1 MNIPQINIRK
11 IGKMSTYNRSDLET
25 LKFQPIMP
33 KTSPDIGVWMSLK
46 ILGAFWARL
55 LDPPFWDTLEPQP
68 CVDLIQ
74 VALPNSVPYP
84 K

>member
-1 MNIPQINIRK
+1 
-11 IGKMSTYNRSDLET
+11 
-25 LKFQPIMP
+25 MP

-46 ILGAFWARL
+46 ILGAFWARF